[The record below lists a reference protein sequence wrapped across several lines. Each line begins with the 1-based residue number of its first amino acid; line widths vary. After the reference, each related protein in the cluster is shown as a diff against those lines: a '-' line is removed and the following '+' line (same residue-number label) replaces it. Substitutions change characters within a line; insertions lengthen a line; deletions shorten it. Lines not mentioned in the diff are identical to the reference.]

1 MRIAIDAR
9 PAVSE
14 GMTGV
19 GIYTRELILRLP
31 VVDPSALYLAWYL
44 NARRALRPWR
54 WERRFFPKRR
64 NFAERWTAFPA
75 QWFERTSLRFEQPRL
90 EWLLRFDVLFAPN
103 FVPPPTASRR
113 SVLTVHDLAF
123 RRFPETAPQTTRRWL
138 QRLDAAIHRAAEIVV
153 PSEATK
159 RDVTELYGVPEER
172 VTVIHHGVDTDR
184 IRPASE
190 DEVGRFRREHGIEG
204 PYLLFLGGLEPRK
217 NLPRLVEAYGRLHRS
232 PALVIAGAS
241 VAWNPEGR
249 RDLEAA
255 LAAAPQ
261 AARDRVVMTGY
272 LGERDKVAALTGAE
286 ALVFPSLYEGFGFPV
301 LEAMACG
308 TPVLTSGVSSL
319 PEVAGSDAVLVDP
332 LDVGAIE
339 DGIRRIVEDPELRA
353 KLVEGGRERA
363 RSFTWERS
371 AVAHAEVLHRAAEAR

>member
-1 MRIAIDAR
+1 
-9 PAVSE
+9 
-14 GMTGV
+14 MTGV

-31 VVDPSALYLAWYL
+31 DVDPSALYVAWYL

-64 NFAERWTAFPA
+64 NLVERWTAFPA
-75 QWFERTSLRFEQPRL
+75 QWFERTSLRFERPRL

-113 SVLTVHDLAF
+113 LVLTVHDLAF

-138 QRLDAAIHRAAEIVV
+138 QRLDRAIHQAAEVVV

-159 RDVTELYGVPEER
+159 VDVLELYGVPEER
-172 VTVIHHGVDTDR
+172 VAVIHHGVDTDR
-184 IRPASE
+184 IRPARPA
-190 DEVGRFRREHGIEG
+190 EVDRFRREHSVEG

-217 NLPRLVEAYGRLHRS
+217 NLPRLVEAYGRLPDA

-249 RDLEAA
+249 DELDAA
-255 LAAAPQ
+255 LASLDGR
-261 AARDRVVMTGY
+261 ARERVVMTGY

-308 TPVLTSGVSSL
+308 TPVLTSDVSSL
-319 PEVAGSDAVLVDP
+319 PEVAGRDAVLVDP

-339 DGIRRIVEDPELRA
+339 DGMRRVVEDRALRKA
-353 KLVEGGRERA
+353 LIEGGRERV
-363 RSFTWERS
+363 RSFTWTRS
-371 AVAHAEVLHRAAEAR
+371 AVAHAAVLHRAAEA